1 MHLLVFIATHN
12 FGFHLYIYR
21 HCIGD
26 TSAFALNEH
35 RSCTDQ
41 MDECISL
48 RDMYTRNKENIIEC
62 YSYGV
67 GVDADS
73 SDRDWGILVT

>member
-1 MHLLVFIATHN
+1 
-12 FGFHLYIYR
+12 
-21 HCIGD
+21 
-26 TSAFALNEH
+26 
-35 RSCTDQ
+35 